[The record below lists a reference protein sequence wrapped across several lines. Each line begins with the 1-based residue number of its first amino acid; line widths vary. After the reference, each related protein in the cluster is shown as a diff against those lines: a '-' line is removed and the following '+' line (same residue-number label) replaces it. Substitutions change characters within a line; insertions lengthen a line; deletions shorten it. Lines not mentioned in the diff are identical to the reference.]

1 MLTFKIILSA
11 VIGYLF
17 GSISIAVILTKYI
30 LHSDVRT
37 QGSGNAGA
45 TNVAR
50 TFGLKIGILTLVG
63 DFSKTV
69 ISALIGKALAG
80 DTGLVFACA
89 GCIIG
94 HSWPV
99 FFNFKGGKGI
109 AVGAMIG
116 LMLDWRLFVALVVI
130 FFLGAVL
137 SKRVSVGSVAC
148 AICFPFIL
156 LILGEI
162 SALRIVFGFFVGA
175 VVAYLHRENIKRL
188 IKGTEPEFKAKK
200 TK

>member
-17 GSISIAVILTKYI
+17 GSISVAVILTKYI

-63 DFSKTV
+63 DFAKTV

-80 DTGLVFACA
+80 DTGLVLACA

-116 LMLDWRLFVALVVI
+116 LVLDWRLFVALVVI

-137 SKRVSVGSVAC
+137 SKRVSVGSVAS

-156 LILGEI
+156 LILGET
-162 SALRIVFGFFVGA
+162 SVLRIVFGFFVGA
-175 VVAYLHRENIKRL
+175 MVAYLHRENIKRL